1 MFRMTAAA
9 VAVAVPAFLATA
21 CGSSGENNKQYVR
34 GVSAEAPATGTPTVD
49 IRNLFVLGAAHPD
62 TVEVGGRAAL
72 YAYLTAAKADTLVSV
87 ASPAFTE
94 ARVGSGGG
102 VALPAGKLVDLRAG
116 DKPAV
121 VLTEAVRR
129 LRGGQHVAI
138 TLSFAHAGK
147 VTVNAVPVVAHRGY
161 YATYPPAG

>member
-1 MFRMTAAA
+1 MGWDACCMFRMTAAA

-21 CGSSGENNKQYVR
+21 CGSSGGNNKQYVR
-34 GVSAEAPATGTPTVD
+34 GVSAEAPGTGTPTVD

-94 ARVGSGGG
+94 ARVGSGG

-138 TLSFAHAGK
+138 TLSFAHAGR
-147 VTVNAVPVVAHRGY
+147 VTVN
-161 YATYPPAG
+161 